1 MDKNFSQTP
10 HNAISPDIEF
20 VMTMDGSC
28 GLYNSSVGDIYHSS
42 YGALSEAKEKF
53 IRPLNF
59 HKNFLQK
66 KEIKVLDVC
75 SGIGYNTKAF
85 LNYLFNSKI
94 APETKIHIDAIEID
108 KKLTL
113 LSPFIKDGLRDCA
126 CSYFLFANL
135 QEDIFPEIEQVN
147 SVVSDSKNRPFL
159 SRAVVDLF
167 QKYRFDRYKYNHWSR
182 YLSFLHNIYYQYVS
196 KRNKKALKALK
207 MNNFTFRPHYMDA
220 RLFLKSAKNGYDIVF
235 LDAFTPLKL
244 PTLWSEEFFA
254 RLYELMNPDSML
266 VTYSNS
272 AAVRNAML
280 KAGFFVGKTFDTKK
294 RPSGTVASK
303 NKNFI
308 EHPLDEFDFGLIQTN
323 AGVAFNDPALD
334 WPPEKILEEYNAK
347 KSRLNLPSS
356 SSYIKSHKRKEE
368 TLCTT

>member
-59 HKNFLQK
+59 NKNFIQK

-167 QKYRFDRYKYNHWSR
+167 QKYRFDRYKYNHRSR

-207 MNNFTFRPHYMDA
+207 MNNFTFRAHYMDA
-220 RLFLKSAKNGYDIVF
+220 RLFLKSAKSGYDIVF